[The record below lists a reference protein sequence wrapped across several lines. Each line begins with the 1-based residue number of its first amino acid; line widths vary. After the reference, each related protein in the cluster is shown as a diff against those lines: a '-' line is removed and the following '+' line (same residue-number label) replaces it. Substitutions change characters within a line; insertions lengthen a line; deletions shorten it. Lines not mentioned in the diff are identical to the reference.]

1 MFIYKTDVDFT
12 DKVTGH
18 IYREGHLYF
27 SDDETRAEALAS
39 TDNDRETVLI
49 HKLTKKELVELADKY
64 NVDIDKK
71 SKVDE
76 LHERLSEALYQPKA
90 GQSATMVVL

>member
-39 TDNDRETVLI
+39 TENDRETVLI
-49 HKLTKKELVELADKY
+49 HKLTKKELTELAEQH
-64 NVDIDKK
+64 NVEIDKK
-71 SKVDE
+71 AKVDE
-76 LHERLSEALYQPKA
+76 LHEQLA
-90 GQSATMVVL
+90 GELNAG